1 MSALAKPL
9 LVIRHL
15 DDPSAT
21 VVRAKAE
28 SAKFHSVFEGD
39 GVSGHYRIRTPLG
52 GIDGTY
58 AVTPENVVTFS
69 IEDKSRLIPAAL
81 IERVMDEFL
90 GSTGRK
96 VR

>member
-1 MSALAKPL
+1 MSTLAQPL
-9 LVIRHL
+9 LLIRHL

-52 GIDGTY
+52 AIDGTY
-58 AVTPENVVTFS
+58 SVTPENVVTFS
-69 IEDKSRLIPAAL
+69 IEKKSRLIPFAL
-81 IERVMDEFL
+81 IEKVMDEFL